1 MGVEAGVSV
10 GGDAGDVFG
19 DAISTSGVA
28 GTPCAA
34 STLAGVTPA
43 PRPRPLPLPRP
54 RPLPRVVV
62 GASSGGMV
70 VYPDYGIGVYFVVE
84 EEVMVHAM
92 RGLMIVNGCCERG
105 GVQSTL

>member
-1 MGVEAGVSV
+1 MAPDVEAIVIGVEAGVSV
-10 GGDAGDVFG
+10 SGDAGDVFG

-43 PRPRPLPLPRP
+43 PRPRPLPRPRP

-62 GASSGGMV
+62 GVGSGGMV
-70 VYPDYGIGVYFVVE
+70 VYSGYGIGVYFVDKE
-84 EEVMVHAM
+84 EMF
-92 RGLMIVNGCCERG
+92 
-105 GVQSTL
+105 TP